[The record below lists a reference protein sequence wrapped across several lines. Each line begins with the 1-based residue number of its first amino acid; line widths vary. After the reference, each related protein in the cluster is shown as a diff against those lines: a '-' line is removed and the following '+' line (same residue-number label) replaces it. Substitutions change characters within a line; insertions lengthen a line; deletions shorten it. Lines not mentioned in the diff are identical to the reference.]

1 MVEDRMTEIVPPE
14 VVVVSNFEEFLEKGQ
29 PVEEALT
36 DEQVDSVTPLDLL
49 SSDNYT
55 TKEIRNERFDV
66 CKGCDRLFKPTRT
79 CRECGCF
86 MALKTWLKDAAC
98 PKDKWS

>member
-1 MVEDRMTEIVPPE
+1 MTEMTPPQIVMIKD
-14 VVVVSNFEEFLEKGQ
+14 FEDFLEKGQ
-29 PVEEALT
+29 PIEAGLT
-36 DEQVDSVTPLDLL
+36 DEQADAVTPLDLL

-55 TKEIRNERFDV
+55 TKAVRNERFDV

-86 MALKTWLKDAAC
+86 MGIKTWLKDATC
-98 PKDKWS
+98 PKGYWT